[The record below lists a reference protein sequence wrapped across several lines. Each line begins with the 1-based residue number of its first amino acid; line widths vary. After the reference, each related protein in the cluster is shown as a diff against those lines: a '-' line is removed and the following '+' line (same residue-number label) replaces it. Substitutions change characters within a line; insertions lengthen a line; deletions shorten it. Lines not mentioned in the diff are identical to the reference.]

1 MLRAVLLLVVA
12 MVCVIVNI
20 SHGYTI
26 KAPGSLGEPPRMRKS
41 WGRQHLLRMGKRSE
55 GGWPSGREALE
66 EDGEAVRGGTDD
78 LGRGDKKY
86 REERRIDK
94 MGWTW
99 DM

>member
-1 MLRAVLLLVVA
+1 MLRAVLLLVA

-55 GGWPSGREALE
+55 GGWASGREALE
-66 EDGEAVRGGTDD
+66 EDRGGIDD
-78 LGRGDKKY
+78 LGRWDKKY
-86 REERRIDK
+86 REERRSDN
-94 MGWTW
+94 MGWTRE
-99 DM
+99 M

>member
-1 MLRAVLLLVVA
+1 

-66 EDGEAVRGGTDD
+66 EDRRGIDD
-78 LGRGDKKY
+78 LGMWDKEY
-86 REERRIDK
+86 RTERRNDN
-94 MGWTW
+94 MGWTRE
-99 DM
+99 M